1 MQCATAVFESFARRV
16 MHKAHPVLM
25 VVGYIVLTSEAI
37 LVFRGVHGTKSY
49 KKAVHLTVQGFAFL
63 MAVLGIWAALRF
75 HNAKG
80 IDNFYSLHS
89 WFGITTVFLFGLQWI
104 CAYAIYWYPGAA
116 GKTRASILPWH
127 GFMGLFIYC
136 MALITAETGLLEKLT
151 FLMVNKVIGRFSLEA
166 MFVNSI
172 GLLLIVY
179 GALVI
184 LASTLPK
191 AT

>member
-1 MQCATAVFESFARRV
+1 
-16 MHKAHPVLM
+16 M

-49 KKAVHLTVQGFAFL
+49 KKAVHLTIQGLGFW
-63 MAVLGIWAALRF
+63 MAVFGIWAALRF

-89 WFGITTVFLFGLQWI
+89 WLGITTVLLFGLQWI

-116 GKTRASILPWH
+116 GKTRTSVLPWH
-127 GFMGLFIYC
+127 VFMGLIIYC
-136 MALITAETGLLEKLT
+136 MALGTAETGLLEKLT
-151 FLMVNKVIGRFSLEA
+151 FLMMNKVIGRFSLEA
-166 MFVNSI
+166 LFVNSI